1 MKNTIKRKFGP
12 TTFSIFLF
20 LIIGF
25 SASSVSA
32 VTVYGVTTTNQL
44 VRFDTATPATVTT
57 IGVISGLQS
66 GENILGID
74 FRPATGQL
82 YALGSTSR
90 LYVINTTTG
99 AATGIGTGA
108 AFMPALSGT
117 DFGFDFNPTVD
128 RIRVVSD
135 TDQNLRLNPE
145 TGVVAATDGTIAFA
159 AGDPNAAANPNATGS
174 AYTNNFNG
182 ATMTTLYNIDSN
194 LDILVTQNPPNNGTL
209 NTVGALGVNTS
220 GVNGFD
226 FTTANNTAYAALTV
240 AGISQLYTINLTTG
254 AATLAGSI
262 GVGLTLRDIAV
273 EIASVPGYL
282 AFGVTTGNNLIRFNT
297 ARPNT
302 IIGTTAITG
311 LQAGENILGIDV
323 RPATGQLFGL
333 GSTNRIYAINQQTG
347 AATAVGGLLT
357 TTLSG
362 TDFGFD
368 FNPVPDRIRIVSD
381 ADQNLRANPND
392 GTNVVDVTLAYA
404 VGDVNAAQNPTV
416 TGAAYINSFG
426 GSTTT
431 TLYDIDSNLD
441 ILAIQNPPNN
451 GTLNTVGSLGVNT
464 TNQVGFDISTN
475 GNFAFAAFQITGET
489 TSKLFRIN
497 LTTGS
502 ASIIAPIG
510 SAEIVRDIAVT
521 FRTTSDFDGDRR
533 TDYSIFRLSEN
544 NWYILNSLNVGTFRI
559 VNFGLSAVDTLTPGD
574 YDGDGRMDI
583 AVWRRTD
590 GIWYVLRSSDNTV
603 SYTKFGTDG
612 DEPVARDYDGDGRT
626 DYAVVRRTGGQMIWY
641 ILNSANNSV
650 RIEQF
655 GVDTDIIAPGD
666 YDGDGRADL
675 SVRRGNK
682 GENAVFFLQQSTLGF
697 RALQFGF
704 GQDLIVP
711 GDYDG
716 DGRTDI
722 AVYRVGSS
730 NNWFVLRSSDG
741 TVASAQ
747 FGSGVNHLAVQGD
760 YDGDGRTDYAV
771 WDQISGTYFV
781 SRSSNGVFE
790 GVQFGRNGDMPVAN
804 QDVH

>member
-1 MKNTIKRKFGP
+1 MKKTVHKKLGL
-12 TTFSIFLF
+12 TVFSILLF

-44 VRFDTATPATVTT
+44 IRFDTATPTTVIT
-57 IGVISGLQS
+57 IGTISGLQS

-82 YALGSTSR
+82 YALGSMSR
-90 LYVINTTTG
+90 LYVINTATG
-99 AATGIGTGA
+99 AATGVGSGA
-108 AFMPALSGT
+108 AFTPTLSGT

-145 TGVVAATDGTIAFA
+145 TGGVAATDTPLAYA

-182 ATMTTLYNIDSN
+182 ATTTTLYNIDSN

-226 FTTANNTAYAALTV
+226 FTNSTNTAFAALTV
-240 AGISQLYTINLTTG
+240 GGVSQLYTINLTTG
-254 AATLAGSI
+254 AATLVGSI
-262 GVGLTLRDIAV
+262 GVALSLRDIAV
-273 EIASVPGYL
+273 EIGSAPGYL
-282 AFGVTTGNNLIRFNT
+282 AFGVTTSNNLIRFNT

-302 IIGTTAITG
+302 IISTTPITG
-311 LQAGENILGIDV
+311 LQSGENILGIDI

-333 GSTNRIYAINQQTG
+333 GSTSRIYAINQQTG
-347 AATAVGGLLT
+347 AATVVGTMLT
-357 TTLSG
+357 TVLSG

-368 FNPVPDRIRIVSD
+368 FNPVPDRIRIVGDS
-381 ADQNLRANPND
+381 DQNLRANPND
-392 GTNVVDVTLAYA
+392 GTNLVDGTLAYA
-404 VGDVNAAQNPTV
+404 VGDANTGQNPTI
-416 TGAAYINSFG
+416 TGAAYTNSFG
-426 GSTTT
+426 GSTST

-451 GTLNTVGSLGVNT
+451 GTLNTVGRLGVNT

-475 GNFAFAAFQITGET
+475 GNFAFAAFQISGET
-489 TSKLFRIN
+489 ASKLFTVN
-497 LTTGS
+497 LTNGS

-510 SAEIVRDIAVT
+510 SAEVVRDIAVT
-521 FRTTSDFDGDRR
+521 FRATSDFDGDRR

-544 NWYILNSLNVGTFRI
+544 NWYILNSSNFATFRI
-559 VNFGLSAVDTLTPGD
+559 VNFGLSQVDTLTPGD

-603 SYTKFGTDG
+603 SFTQFGTDG
-612 DEPVARDYDGDGRT
+612 DEPVGRDYDGDGRT
-626 DYAVVRRTGGQMIWY
+626 DYAVVRRTGGQMIWF
-641 ILNSANNSV
+641 ILQSASNTA
-650 RIEQF
+650 RIQQF
-655 GVDTDIIAPGD
+655 GLDTDIVAPGD
-666 YDGDGRADL
+666 YDGDGRHDL
-675 SVRRGNK
+675 AVRRGNK
-682 GENAVFFLQQSTLGF
+682 DENATFFLQQSTLGF

-704 GQDLIVP
+704 GQDFIVP

-716 DGRTDI
+716 DGKTDI
-722 AVYRVGSS
+722 AVYRVGST

-741 TVASAQ
+741 ALTGVQLGASN
-747 FGSGVNHLAVQGD
+747 NHLAVQGD
-760 YDGDGRTDYAV
+760 YDGDGKTDYAV
-771 WDQISGTYFV
+771 WDQINGRYFV
-781 SRSSNGVFE
+781 LRSSNGTLDQ
-790 GVQFGRNGDMPVAN
+790 VQFGRNGDMPVAN